1 MWRLWLLWWWWRWRW
16 IGRTVTVVLETK
28 GCQIRSMQCAMG
40 KRDSSGSAAVAAAAA
55 VVDGG
60 KIVEVGKH
68 KKEKKE
74 KKRSREDTPD
84 DGCDDLGDL
93 GAFAEKVIARLRVPV
108 ANECQLF
115 RRLFN
120 ACAAGACARDLERA
134 EVRQTSRRR

>member
-1 MWRLWLLWWWWRWRW
+1 M
-16 IGRTVTVVLETK
+16 VLETK

-60 KIVEVGKH
+60 KH

-93 GAFAEKVIARLRVPV
+93 GAFAEKVMALLRMPV

-120 ACAAGACARDLERA
+120 ACAAGACARVLERA